1 MYLLHLHPVKIQIS
15 LFDQSLLDS
24 LWIAKDLRLL
34 QVDREDSDQTIIAT
48 GEWRYPHIFS
58 FLDKN
63 ISCGYSLEVPHQGT
77 SNEYPQHMFL
87 SRNKKQ
93 SILLGWKKLWRFG
106 PMMCRQIW
114 VVAGCIRHK
123 VHCLML
129 HSIYGTYTLKLPQ
142 TIYAKCQSPFSG

>member
-48 GEWRYPHIFS
+48 GEWRYPYNIFS

-63 ISCGYSLEVPHQGT
+63 ISCGYSLEVPH
-77 SNEYPQHMFL
+77 
-87 SRNKKQ
+87 
-93 SILLGWKKLWRFG
+93 
-106 PMMCRQIW
+106 
-114 VVAGCIRHK
+114 
-123 VHCLML
+123 
-129 HSIYGTYTLKLPQ
+129 
-142 TIYAKCQSPFSG
+142 